1 MARQGVSVMKLNA
14 MFLMT
19 AVAASG
25 SCATFAAPPE
35 GAVLLTGDPVVMRL
49 NKDEFRIVFSIE
61 GKSCAPRGCSG
72 SVRYWVDWKASD
84 GTLRSERKEV
94 SYMVSPEAARTI
106 AVDRQYLDTAE
117 GAHTV
122 DVVNVRVDAITR
134 RD

>member
-1 MARQGVSVMKLNA
+1 MKLRS
-14 MFLMT
+14 MFLVT
-19 AVAASG
+19 AIAASAG
-25 SCATFAAPPE
+25 FAALAAPPE

-49 NKDEFRIVFSIE
+49 NKDEFRIVFGIE
-61 GKSCAPRGCSG
+61 GKSCVHGCSG

-84 GTLRSERKEV
+84 GTARSEQKEV
-94 SYMVSPEAARTI
+94 NYVVAPEAARTI

-122 DVVNVRVDAITR
+122 DVVKVRVDTITR

>member
-1 MARQGVSVMKLNA
+1 MKLGC
-14 MFLMT
+14 MLLMT

-25 SCATFAAPPE
+25 SLAAVAAPPE

-49 NKDEFRIVFSIE
+49 NKDEFRIVFGIE
-61 GKSCAPRGCSG
+61 GKSCVHGCSG
-72 SVRYWVDWKASD
+72 SVHYRVDWKASD
-84 GTLRSERKEV
+84 GTARSEQKEV
-94 SYMVSPEAARTI
+94 SYIVAPEAARTI

-122 DVVNVRVDAITR
+122 DVVKVRVDAITR